1 MPHGSS
7 ARRNWLRTIILGS
20 ALAAGAGCAGKDKTD
35 TGLRSLDPRAKAALT
50 TPEGPKPLVTPKV
63 AVGDPNATGLTN
75 LTAKESFN
83 RTRPFLPAGTSTGSA
98 SLTQPGAGVPI
109 TPTSGGTLV
118 PQRPAEYAQFGAP
131 PALPFDGPLPKPNEI
146 VPVSDR
152 VPVPLDNP
160 APSDVPAPPKPIVPA
175 GNLPAPAPPPAPPDV
190 LPVAPT
196 DTALVPIPSP
206 TEKQVTGFP
215 IAPGIVK

>member
-109 TPTSGGTLV
+109 TPELSVGRRNWASPVVVARKCTKPSLSPYTTLG
-118 PQRPAEYAQFGAP
+118 PTASAPLRP
-131 PALPFDGPLPKPNEI
+131 
-146 VPVSDR
+146 R
-152 VPVPLDNP
+152 
-160 APSDVPAPPKPIVPA
+160 
-175 GNLPAPAPPPAPPDV
+175 
-190 LPVAPT
+190 
-196 DTALVPIPSP
+196 
-206 TEKQVTGFP
+206 
-215 IAPGIVK
+215 